1 MSTIEQAI
9 KGGQPLLAQVFAYG
23 DRRSYNVALVVVD
36 RDGLAAFLQS
46 LDPPVDP
53 AESSFAELTQRPE
66 VLEAVGAVVEAGNER
81 LSRVEQIKRFLVLD
95 HVWVFGEEELT
106 PTNKLRRRQIA
117 TRYAAEIDALYAR
130 EPRGGSCHDR
140 RPH

>member
-46 LDPPVDP
+46 LDPPVDL

-66 VLEAVGAVVEAGNER
+66 VLEAAAAVVEAGNER
-81 LSRVEQIKRFLVLD
+81 LSQVEQIKRFLVLD
-95 HVWVFGEEELT
+95 QPRPRPDDRARQRADADEQTQAPADRH
-106 PTNKLRRRQIA
+106 PLRRRN
-117 TRYAAEIDALYAR
+117 
-130 EPRGGSCHDR
+130 R
-140 RPH
+140 RPLCLRTTRRILP

>member
-1 MSTIEQAI
+1 M
-9 KGGQPLLAQVFAYG
+9 
-23 DRRSYNVALVVVD
+23 ALVVVD

-46 LDPPVDP
+46 LDPPVDL

-66 VLEAVGAVVEAGNER
+66 VLEAVAAAVEVGNER

-95 HVWVFGEEELT
+95 HDWVLGGEELT

-117 TRYAAEIDALYAR
+117 TRNAAEIDALYA
-130 EPRGGSCHDR
+130 
-140 RPH
+140 

>member
-9 KGGQPLLAQVFAYG
+9 KAGQPLLAQVFAYG

-46 LDPPVDP
+46 LDPPVDL

-66 VLEAVGAVVEAGNER
+66 VLEAAAAVVETGNER
-81 LSRVEQIKRFLVLD
+81 LSQVEQIKRFLVLD
-95 HVWVFGEEELT
+95 HVWVVGGEELT
-106 PTNKLRRRQIA
+106 PERTNSGAGRSPPLP
-117 TRYAAEIDALYAR
+117 
-130 EPRGGSCHDR
+130 PRCPR
-140 RPH
+140 

>member
-1 MSTIEQAI
+1 VSTIEQAI

-36 RDGLAAFLQS
+36 RDGLAAFLQR

-66 VLEAVGAVVEAGNER
+66 ALEAVAAAVEAGNKR
-81 LSRVEQIKRFLVLD
+81 LSRVEQIKQFLVLD
-95 HVWVFGEEELT
+95 HDWVFGGGGVDPDEQT
-106 PTNKLRRRQIA
+106 QAPGDHHPLRRRN
-117 TRYAAEIDALYAR
+117 
-130 EPRGGSCHDR
+130 R
-140 RPH
+140 RPLCLSTTRRILP